1 MAGWGYR
8 TATAGDGL
16 DALERV
22 DSFTPLV
29 VITDVIMPKLDGFK
43 LLSRLRQEYP
53 DIAVLLT
60 SGYAKA
66 INTLEAN
73 FPILRKPYQLAT
85 LARAIRG
92 ALDIEPAQLLTEADD
107 AVE

>member
-1 MAGWGYR
+1 MSGFSRVPPDEISTAAPPDVLNSLSMSEQRVLIVDDEEAARQGLSELVAGWGYR

-53 DIAVLLT
+53 DIAVILLT
-60 SGYAKA
+60 G
-66 INTLEAN
+66 
-73 FPILRKPYQLAT
+73 Q
-85 LARAIRG
+85 
-92 ALDIEPAQLLTEADD
+92 
-107 AVE
+107 